1 MVENF
6 LTNFKMLKR
15 RTGRGGVGGGKG
27 RLWEKKKIEDLKVM
41 KNLNLK
47 SIINKPILLI
57 PTQGTHVADSELA
70 GLVYILS
77 FSRSELL
84 S

>member
-15 RTGRGGVGGGKG
+15 RTGGGGGVGGGKG

-41 KNLNLK
+41 KNLNFEV
-47 SIINKPILLI
+47 NN
-57 PTQGTHVADSELA
+57 
-70 GLVYILS
+70 
-77 FSRSELL
+77 
-84 S
+84 

>member
-15 RTGRGGVGGGKG
+15 RTGGGGVGGGKG

-47 SIINKPILLI
+47 SIINRPILLI

-77 FSRSELL
+77 LSRS
-84 S
+84 